1 MEKREKANVAHEA
14 ILLSRMISEHKTI
27 KITFGD
33 GEYLMD
39 QLKWHT
45 GHQLGLK
52 SGKVVT
58 KIMIKYWEPVEQ

>member
-14 ILLSRMISEHKTI
+14 ILLSRMISEQKTI

-33 GEYLMD
+33 GEYLVD

-45 GHQLGLK
+45 TYQLGLK
-52 SGKVVT
+52 TGKVVT
-58 KIMIKYWEPVEQ
+58 KSMIKYWEPVEN